1 MNNLVGVILNALC
14 ALFMVVMAC
23 INASHGKLE
32 WVIID
37 MCAAII
43 NVMVALNDSKDD

>member
-1 MNNLVGVILNALC
+1 MNNLVGAVSNALC
-14 ALFMVVMAC
+14 ALFMVVIAC

-37 MCAAII
+37 MCVAII
-43 NVMVALNDSKDD
+43 NIMVCLWRLTND